1 MIKPNFNKLLIFY
14 AMPHKGQISRVK
26 LDQSIK
32 ELALP
37 SGKPV
42 EKVEN
47 GTFDPIIGPA
57 VHTSAAGDILATLFK
72 PFLVTGV
79 AEKFKPL
86 FHKVF

>member
-57 VHTSAAGDILATLFK
+57 VHTVCGWGR
-72 PFLVTGV
+72 TGHPV
-79 AEKFKPL
+79 QAFPGYGCCRE
-86 FHKVF
+86 V

>member
-47 GTFDPIIGPA
+47 GKFDPSIGPA
-57 VHTSAAGDILATLFK
+57 VHTACGCGR
-72 PFLVTGV
+72 TGRPV
-79 AEKFKPL
+79 PAFPGYG
-86 FHKVF
+86 